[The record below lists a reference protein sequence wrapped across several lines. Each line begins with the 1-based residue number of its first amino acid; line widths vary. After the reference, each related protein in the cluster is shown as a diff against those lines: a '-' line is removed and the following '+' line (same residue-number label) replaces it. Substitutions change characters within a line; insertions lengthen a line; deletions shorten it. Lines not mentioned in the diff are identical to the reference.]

1 MRVPR
6 TNCPSGISSFYTK
19 GTFGACTSGVRRVLL
34 LAATLLASG
43 CGSIYVQDSGPNHSM
58 DLSRV
63 PDPIPK
69 VEPRSKYGN
78 PESYVVMGKRYK
90 VMSNSDGYVQQGIA
104 SWYGKKFH
112 GRRTSSGEIY
122 NMYGMT
128 AAHKRLP
135 LPAYVRVTNLD
146 NKRSIIVRVNDRG
159 PFHEGRIIDLSY
171 AAASKLG
178 VVETGTA
185 PVEIRVINPGR
196 PGPATTMAAKDIAT
210 NTAVVATAAKLSGT
224 EVTATPLK
232 LYLQLGAFISRN
244 NAERLHQQ
252 LAQTQIPQ
260 IHIHES
266 QRADNNTV
274 YRVRIG
280 PLPNAKAAD
289 QLAQRVAQLGLGT
302 PQIVND

>member
-1 MRVPR
+1 MHENHLNTSPFIAV
-6 TNCPSGISSFYTK
+6 TIGSGK
-19 GTFGACTSGVRRVLL
+19 ALL
-34 LAATLLASG
+34 LAAILLATG

-63 PDPIPK
+63 PDPIPR

-78 PESYVVMGKRYK
+78 PKSYTVLGKTYK
-90 VMSNSDGYVQQGIA
+90 VMDSSDGYVQRGIA

-112 GRRTSSGEIY
+112 GRRTSSGETY

-128 AAHKRLP
+128 AAHKSLP

-185 PVEIRVINPGR
+185 PVEVRIINPGS
-196 PGPATTMAAKDIAT
+196 PSGATTYAAKNISPETVVVSAAAT
-210 NTAVVATAAKLSGT
+210 LPAFEAI
-224 EVTATPLK
+224 ATPLK
-232 LYLQLGAFISRN
+232 LYLQLGAFISRS

-252 LAQTQIPQ
+252 LLQTQIPQ
-260 IHIHES
+260 THIHES
-266 QRADNNTV
+266 KRADSNTV

-280 PLPNAKAAD
+280 PLPSAQAAD
-289 QLAQRVAQLGLGT
+289 QLAQRVAQLGLGI

>member
-1 MRVPR
+1 M
-6 TNCPSGISSFYTK
+6 CDYQLH
-19 GTFGACTSGVRRVLL
+19 TSPHGNLTTATYRLAL
-34 LAATLLASG
+34 LASILLASG
-43 CGSIYVQDSGPNHSM
+43 CGSIYMQDSGPNHSM
-58 DLSRV
+58 DFSRV
-63 PDPIPK
+63 PELIPK

-78 PESYVVMGKRYK
+78 PKTYTVLGKTYK
-90 VMSNSDGYVQQGIA
+90 VMDSGDGYVQRGIA

-112 GRRTSSGEIY
+112 GRRTSSGETY

-128 AAHKRLP
+128 AAHKSLP

-185 PVEIRVINPGR
+185 PVEVRIINPGR
-196 PGPATTMAAKDIAT
+196 PSGAITHAAKDTGLKTTVI
-210 NTAVVATAAKLSGT
+210 TAAATLPT
-224 EVTATPLK
+224 VEAIATPLK

-252 LAQTQIPQ
+252 LTETQIPQ

-266 QRADNNTV
+266 PRADNNTV

-280 PLPNAKAAD
+280 PLPDAQAAD
-289 QLAQRVAQLGLGT
+289 QLAQRVTQLGLGI

>member
-1 MRVPR
+1 MRALR
-6 TNCPSGISSFYTK
+6 INNGLNMAFCSSTK
-19 GTFGACTSGVRRVLL
+19 TCATSAGTALL
-34 LAATLLASG
+34 LTAVLLASG
-43 CGSIYVQDSGPNHSM
+43 CGNVYVQDSGPNVSM

-78 PESYVVMGKRYK
+78 PESYEVMGKRYK
-90 VMSNSDGYVQQGIA
+90 VMASGDGYVERGIA

-112 GRRTSSGEIY
+112 GRRTSSGETY

-128 AAHKRLP
+128 AAHKSLP

-146 NKRSIIVRVNDRG
+146 NQRSMIVRVNDRG

-185 PVEIRVINPGR
+185 RVEVRAINPGR
-196 PGPATTMAAKDIAT
+196 PDTASPLAANIPT
-210 NTAVVATAAKLSGT
+210 NAAVVVAAAKLPVT
-224 EVTATPLK
+224 EAIATPLK

-252 LAQTQIPQ
+252 LTQTQIPQ

-266 QRADNNTV
+266 KRIDNNTV

-280 PLPNAKAAD
+280 PLPNVKAAD
-289 QLAQRVAQLGLGT
+289 QLAQRVAQLGLGI
-302 PQIVND
+302 PQIVNH